1 MRKQRRGAAQGRP
14 EEAGAGTRSVWAGGV
29 RAPPAAPRELDGS
42 STAAATPLLASGT
55 AGTVRGGDT
64 AGWAGDSPAEGQS
77 IAEWE
82 GQSRAERGRTDS
94 RGVGRAERGR
104 IDSSGAGRPSSRA
117 GSEGSAPPHV
127 PRALAGRSGQWGS
140 GAGPAESRESGALR
154 AGGTML
160 RAVAAQRLRR
170 AVSAGRARRAPG
182 TERGL
187 PAPGRAGPAPG
198 AEGARRGA
206 RGPAPPARQPWS
218 GVAER

>member
-1 MRKQRRGAAQGRP
+1 MGWRGPGP
-14 EEAGAGTRSVWAGGV
+14 SSCSAGAGRV
-29 RAPPAAPRELDGS
+29 LYGS
-42 STAAATPLLASGT
+42 GNSALGQRHGRDRTGRGHSQPG
-55 AGTVRGGDT
+55 GGDT